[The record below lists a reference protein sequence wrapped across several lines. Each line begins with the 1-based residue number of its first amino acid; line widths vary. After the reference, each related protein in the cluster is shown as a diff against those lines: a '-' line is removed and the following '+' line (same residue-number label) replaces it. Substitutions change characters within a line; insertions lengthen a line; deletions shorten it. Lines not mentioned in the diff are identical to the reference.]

1 MHQFVSLAIMRGS
14 FGITLYEILARED
27 PYVGEDEGQVLVFPL
42 PSPSLLPMLT
52 SSASNAARQTAHLS
66 DGSTV
71 SLSLPVTPN
80 PPSALMLAPFALF
93 LSFASLLHPLYS
105 LSLSLFVGPSLSHSQ
120 NYLLF
125 FVFPLCISFTLLP
138 RSLPF
143 LPAFSLLSF
152 H

>member
-105 LSLSLFVGPSLSHSQ
+105 LSLFVGPSLSHSQ
-120 NYLLF
+120 NYLVF

>member
-52 SSASNAARQTAHLS
+52 SSASNAARQLTFPMVQLS
-66 DGSTV
+66 HFLCLSPLIPLRR
-71 SLSLPVTPN
+71 SCSLPL
-80 PPSALMLAPFALF
+80 PS
-93 LSFASLLHPLYS
+93 SSLLLPYS
-105 LSLSLFVGPSLSHSQ
+105 IHFTLSLSLFVGPSLSHSQ
-120 NYLLF
+120 NYFPF
-125 FVFPLCISFTLLP
+125 FLFPLCISFTLLP